1 MVTLGPVV
9 AKVCTRAGPAVSC
22 DYAEQN
28 DEAVE
33 VLSLVIER
41 CGADATIVSDAEL
54 GRLTAA
60 CRELRNLFDRSA
72 IWTSRCHLRVANLRT
87 LGEHFS
93 TFLLARYI
101 FTQRTHAHL
110 TRNILQGLGAGPES
124 QLLSSNTVTEV
135 FVCETP
141 QDEQAFWTK
150 SFASA
155 LRTSAVPTISQVDQ
169 LRSAL
174 AIILAIG
181 MQDDAEPMATVKEIV
196 EMACADGSNSVLRA
210 VVFSLLCDPELL
222 RTAESGASDLDKC
235 NSTREYAAGYLD
247 AYKALDLAS
256 IKQLAATAAAP
267 TLAAGRDTGSGEAAA
282 QAKAAQ
288 DARLSKLN
296 EATSTGGEKPETP
309 VGVSRAPSLIGDG
322 GSALLAD
329 VGSAKMALGF
339 LHGLTVDDITDE
351 KWQLKKK
358 GLPMATQRAFLDAF
372 MGFSFVQLCDF
383 WRARGLWKV
392 FFRSTHMSKL
402 ILKQAAAVE
411 RAADAQSG
419 PAANRLRELRKV
431 GFFLSAL
438 HEEKY
443 PKSPAEFKAANWACR
458 IVEPMRGMCAHPL
471 FAAHDPSWLLP
482 EFQQE
487 LAGKKLKLPMRNSV
501 AAVLSREGNTGA
513 TWLKLFEA
521 DAVTVPQ
528 IFANLRSLA
537 LAEFP
542 VGKVKQLILA
552 KIKTGAASAGFTE
565 LMRIRTLLST
575 GMFTESEVEGL
586 RARIQGS
593 RQQQQ
598 QRGSCRVEGIGM
610 SFRDKRGQA
619 STQQK
624 NKNIGWSFGMET
636 VEGYQE
642 MAQSLLEEH
651 LNAQAPAA
659 PGTVAA
665 VVLTHELRDNLVRT
679 GIPPRTPPYSP
690 ASLWRGEALA
700 LQRLDA
706 VSDQEPQP
714 KPEPEAHDKAALQST
729 FENLIV
735 GITWCEH
742 PQTETE
748 HKWVQVDLDLSVVA
762 FDVNWQKLCQ
772 CSYTA
777 LKAPGMTHSGD
788 LTSAPHP
795 GGAREDV
802 RVSLSQLPT
811 GTRYLAL
818 TVHNYTRQP
827 MDECCADASVFVAS
841 AHPGLGPGGLDI
853 ISSAAMKGK
862 GTNVLCGVLHLAGED
877 SAVHRFI
884 CCDQQMLN
892 GTATEL
898 AGNSVETT
906 TDLVGRTALS
916 VLSSSGLGDA
926 PTKPRLTE
934 IAAFASTSIAD
945 TVLIEHA
952 GSAGGGGAGE
962 NLAVLQREDS
972 ESRYEFAS
980 RVRET
985 LSGLEPTAAPCYPFR
1000 ASLRDAAVSPERLV
1014 VFGGE
1019 LEQKDAT
1026 RLLTAVALP
1035 QHKTRPQPTVVLVN
1049 LRSNQEQVERR
1060 TVGRSNPYWAVLVG
1074 GADVAPAVQS
1084 ALKEVADE
1092 VEAKAKAAEQ
1102 EKAKKAAQ
1110 QDGDAASSSRTCTTS
1125 SKPAKLQPVSEP
1137 TGAAAAAEEETEA
1150 TKQERQK
1157 WAKRMKY
1164 TLGMV
1169 FVAEF
1174 DAVPVQ
1180 VSKQLDSPA
1189 VRIGGGND
1197 GPVLLLDKD
1206 ELMQAVGMDITS
1218 SGPAGSKSVP
1228 RVKIDCRSLI
1238 ALRTDAEEL
1247 APEPID
1253 GWVSVYSAQPP
1264 GGGKGKGKGRPDAI
1278 ISAVPKQ
1285 HVKMGVRA
1293 ILEARGG
1300 YVEPS
1305 ELLRAAA
1312 TPGVVAAAPK
1322 VDKEVHTALTSLCD
1336 GGEDSDGSE
1345 DMDGGGDG
1353 GA

>member
-1 MVTLGPVV
+1 MASLGPVA
-9 AKVCTRAGPAVSC
+9 AKICTRDGPAVSR
-22 DYAEQN
+22 DYAEEN

-54 GRLTAA
+54 ARLTAA
-60 CRELRNLFDRSA
+60 CRELRNLFDRSE

-110 TRNILQGLGAGPES
+110 TRNILRGLGAAPES

-150 SFASA
+150 SFARA
-155 LRTSAVPTISQVDQ
+155 LRTSAVPTITQVDQ

-181 MQDDAEPMATVKEIV
+181 MHDDVAPMATVKEIV

-222 RTAESGASDLDKC
+222 RTAESGASDLETC
-235 NSTREYAAGYLD
+235 NSTRGYAAGYLD
-247 AYKALDLAS
+247 AYKGLDLAS
-256 IKQLAATAAAP
+256 IKQLTATAAAP

-282 QAKAAQ
+282 QDKVAR
-288 DARLSKLN
+288 DARLPKLN
-296 EATSTGGEKPETP
+296 EATSTGPGCEKPETP
-309 VGVSRAPSLIGDG
+309 AGDSRATSLIGDG
-322 GSALLAD
+322 GRLLAD

-339 LHGLTVDDITDE
+339 LHGLTVDDIMED

-392 FFRSTHMSKL
+392 FFRSTHMNKL
-402 ILKQAAAVE
+402 ILKQVAAVE
-411 RAADAQSG
+411 RAADAHSG

-443 PKSPAEFKAANWACR
+443 PKSPAEFKATNWACR
-458 IVEPMRGMCAHPL
+458 IVEPMRGMCTHPL
-471 FAAHDPSWLLP
+471 FSAQDPSWLLP

-542 VGKVKQLILA
+542 VGTVKQLILA
-552 KIKTGAASAGFTE
+552 NIKTGAASVGFTE
-565 LMRIRTLLST
+565 LMRIRTLLCT
-575 GMFTESEVEGL
+575 GIFTESEVESL
-586 RARIQGS
+586 CARIQGS
-593 RQQQQ
+593 RQQQHQQQ
-598 QRGSCRVEGIGM
+598 QRDSCRVEGIGM
-610 SFRDKRGQA
+610 SFRDKRGQT

-642 MAQSLLEEH
+642 MAQSLLAEH
-651 LNAQAPAA
+651 FNAQAPAA
-659 PGTVAA
+659 PGTIAA
-665 VVLTHELRDNLVRT
+665 VVLTHELRDNCVRT
-679 GIPPRTPPYSP
+679 GIPPRTPPYAP

-714 KPEPEAHDKAALQST
+714 KPEPEAHGKVAHESR

-742 PQTETE
+742 PQDGTE
-748 HKWVQVDLDLSVVA
+748 HKWVRVDLDLSVVA
-762 FDVNWQKLCQ
+762 FDANWQKLCH

-818 TVHNYTRQP
+818 TVHNYTQQP
-827 MDECCADASVFVAS
+827 MDQCCADASVFVAS
-841 AHPGLGPGGLDI
+841 ANPGVGPGGLDI

-884 CCDQQMLN
+884 CCDQQMLH

-916 VLSSSGLGDA
+916 VLGSSGLSDA

-952 GSAGGGGAGE
+952 GSPGDGAGE

-1000 ASLRDAAVSPERLV
+1000 ASLRDAAVPPERLV

-1019 LEQKDAT
+1019 CEQKDAT

-1035 QHKTRPQPTVVLVN
+1035 QPQTRPQPTVVLVN

-1060 TVGRSNPYWAVLVG
+1060 SVGRYGPYWAVLVG
-1074 GADVAPAVQS
+1074 GADFAPAVQS
-1084 ALKEVADE
+1084 ALKEVAE
-1092 VEAKAKAAEQ
+1092 EAEAKAKAAEQ
-1102 EKAKKAAQ
+1102 EKAKKLMQ
-1110 QDGDAASSSRTCTTS
+1110 QDGAS
-1125 SKPAKLQPVSEP
+1125 
-1137 TGAAAAAEEETEA
+1137 
-1150 TKQERQK
+1150 
-1157 WAKRMKY
+1157 
-1164 TLGMV
+1164 
-1169 FVAEF
+1169 
-1174 DAVPVQ
+1174 
-1180 VSKQLDSPA
+1180 
-1189 VRIGGGND
+1189 D
-1197 GPVLLLDKD
+1197 GD
-1206 ELMQAVGMDITS
+1206 
-1218 SGPAGSKSVP
+1218 
-1228 RVKIDCRSLI
+1228 
-1238 ALRTDAEEL
+1238 
-1247 APEPID
+1247 
-1253 GWVSVYSAQPP
+1253 
-1264 GGGKGKGKGRPDAI
+1264 
-1278 ISAVPKQ
+1278 
-1285 HVKMGVRA
+1285 
-1293 ILEARGG
+1293 
-1300 YVEPS
+1300 
-1305 ELLRAAA
+1305 A
-1312 TPGVVAAAPK
+1312 TP
-1322 VDKEVHTALTSLCD
+1322 S
-1336 GGEDSDGSE
+1336 
-1345 DMDGGGDG
+1345 
-1353 GA
+1353 